1 MLEIMELLGN
11 KAVLAL
17 IFISAIAIFLVLRE
31 VFCWY
36 YKINKIVDV
45 LERNEKVQKET
56 NRLLEELNKH
66 LQKNKQ
72 LYSLIIVNLQNCGLL
87 EF

>member
-17 IFISAIAIFLVLRE
+17 IFITAIAIAIFLVLRE

-45 LERNEKVQKET
+45 LERNEQIQKET
-56 NRLLEELNKH
+56 NRLLEELN
-66 LQKNKQ
+66 NK
-72 LYSLIIVNLQNCGLL
+72 S
-87 EF
+87 

>member
-17 IFISAIAIFLVLRE
+17 IFISAIAIAIFLVLRE

-45 LERNEKVQKET
+45 LERNEQIQKET
-56 NRLLEELNKH
+56 NRLLEELN
-66 LQKNKQ
+66 NK
-72 LYSLIIVNLQNCGLL
+72 S
-87 EF
+87 

>member
-45 LERNEKVQKET
+45 LERNEQIQKET
-56 NRLLEELNKH
+56 NRLLEELN
-66 LQKNKQ
+66 NK
-72 LYSLIIVNLQNCGLL
+72 S
-87 EF
+87 